1 LARPRVPS
9 PRVAGPA
16 QHLERSI
23 DATHRLG
30 DDVVC
35 GQVARRVRRSAEPGA
50 DVPVL
55 GDPLGDDGG
64 SPFPLGLGAGDTRL
78 LTYPRRATVAAVFGT
93 SWRVLRR
100 PAARSPIR
108 EKLHTRARRHH
119 TPPTR
124 AVSSCV
130 ARSSTLGAE
139 SCPSAREMGVERPG
153 TGEISAASRG
163 SSGSVTWVVSEI
175 DKISKLARRDEHE
188 ASWWESLR
196 PMISSSPGGEAT
208 PRPTRPAPMTSDR

>member
-1 LARPRVPS
+1 LSTRPLLGILSRTTSGSGRGRSSLARPRVPS

-78 LTYPRRATVAAVFGT
+78 LTYPRRATVPAVFGAPGGVLRGPAARSPVWRSCMHGRNGVT
-93 SWRVLRR
+93 HSQRGPCRGPWRVLRR
-100 PAARSPIR
+100 SVRN
-108 EKLHTRARRHH
+108 RARR
-119 TPPTR
+119 R
-124 AVSSCV
+124 V
-130 ARSSTLGAE
+130 R
-139 SCPSAREMGVERPG
+139 RPG
-153 TGEISAASRG
+153 NGPEPGRCQRLRG
-163 SSGSVTWVVSEI
+163 G
-175 DKISKLARRDEHE
+175 
-188 ASWWESLR
+188 
-196 PMISSSPGGEAT
+196 PQGP
-208 PRPTRPAPMTSDR
+208 